1 MSVRSLRAAVSL
13 TATLSLVAW
22 NNGQSGNTGTN
33 TSAECGNPPYAT
45 HDWIAD
51 HALALLPAEEKAW
64 LEPHRA
70 VYLIGTEAPDNKAIA
85 AACGTPHRG
94 YDDRSKGH
102 SVKWDAGFV
111 TMEVERPAVRARE
124 EYQKAV
130 AAFQAGNAKAAAF
143 YLGAMAHYIGDVSQY
158 GHSIPDETVHSAYE
172 VWAAGRTSSFNGGN
186 FESAI
191 QLDQLVART
200 PFTAVKRV
208 SKATAQGLGAI
219 LSARV
224 MDSMQNQRT
233 DPAFLASVG
242 ASLNIG
248 VNELADVLHSFY
260 KNVVAEEDGD

>member
-1 MSVRSLRAAVSL
+1 MSRHSFRAALRL
-13 TATLSLVAW
+13 TVTLSLVAW
-22 NNGQSGNTGTN
+22 SNGQSGNTGTD
-33 TSAECGNPPYAT
+33 TSAECSNPPYGT

-51 HALALLPAEEKAW
+51 HALALLPDEEKAW
-64 LEPHRA
+64 LDSHRS
-70 VYLIGTEAPDNKAIA
+70 VYLIGTEAPDHKEIA

-94 YDDRSKGH
+94 YDDRIKGH

-111 TMEVERPAVRARE
+111 TMLVDRPAVRARE

-130 AAFQAGNAKAAAF
+130 ATFQAGDARAAAF
-143 YLGAMAHYIGDVSQY
+143 YLGAMAHYIGDASQY

-172 VWAAGRTSSFNGGN
+172 VWAAARTSSFNSGN

-191 QLDQLVART
+191 QLDELVART

-208 SKATAQGLGAI
+208 SKATAKGQGAI

-224 MDSMQNQRT
+224 MDLMQNQRT

-260 KNVVAEEDGD
+260 KNVVAEEDGG

>member
-1 MSVRSLRAAVSL
+1 MLRVLLQAPFRVAAV
-13 TATLSLVAW
+13 LSLVAW
-22 NNGQSGNTGTN
+22 NNGPSGNPGTN
-33 TSAECGNPPYAT
+33 TAAECGNPPYAT

-51 HALALLPAEEKAW
+51 HALALLPDDEKAW

-70 VYLIGTEAPDNKAIA
+70 TYLLGTEAPDNKEIT

-94 YDDRSKGH
+94 YDDRVRGH
-102 SVKWDAGFV
+102 SVRWDAGFV
-111 TMEVERPAVRARE
+111 TMEVDRPAVRARE

-130 AAFQAGNAKAAAF
+130 VAFQAGNPKAAAF

-172 VWAAGRTSSFNGGN
+172 VWAAGRTSAFNGGN

-191 QLDQLVART
+191 QLDQLVTRT
-200 PFTAVKRV
+200 PYTAVKRV
-208 SKATAQGLGAI
+208 SKATAKGQGAI
-219 LSARV
+219 LSARD
-224 MDSMQNQRT
+224 MDTMQNQRS

-260 KNVVAEEDGD
+260 RNVVAEDDDG